1 MTSKNAIVSA
11 ILGMLLFFAVSCGD
25 CSERH
30 RRSPRSDNSS
40 AQLDGGI
47 SFPEEYNSIQSYPYI
62 ADESYCQAVI
72 KNIEGISIG
81 DSYKDICLKLPSAT
95 IVRPIYGGIK
105 FPSEQIGFSL
115 WYIFSQK
122 MENGS
127 VKDKAEVG
135 YVIQFNR
142 DGQVSRIY
150 SLGGDNMQGQM
161 SISMIS
167 AKTIVNFNDRS
178 SPCQEFDYYFYE
190 DKCFIKSI
198 EFAEYPNEALPK
210 VSYFLVQSI
219 ELERLHSLLAKC
231 YDIGCP
237 PPWPPVPVFLLTLFD
252 FDNQAETVW
261 AFLDPEKYKPI
272 INEIKDLT
280 VFKHQI
286 QYVPPIF
293 YEAQYSR
300 ILDKIQ
306 FVPEHN
312 YP

>member
-1 MTSKNAIVSA
+1 MTSKKAIVSA

-30 RRSPRSDNSS
+30 RRSLRSDNSS

-62 ADESYCQAVI
+62 ADESY
-72 KNIEGISIG
+72 
-81 DSYKDICLKLPSAT
+81 
-95 IVRPIYGGIK
+95 
-105 FPSEQIGFSL
+105 
-115 WYIFSQK
+115 
-122 MENGS
+122 
-127 VKDKAEVG
+127 
-135 YVIQFNR
+135 
-142 DGQVSRIY
+142 
-150 SLGGDNMQGQM
+150 SLGGDNLQGQM